1 MLWAAQGILG
11 RLYLGEPK
19 LTFITPLCLRSSCA
33 ESWVLWLMAV
43 VLAVP
48 KRLRSQRAIL
58 SGILDTLASVIAEA
72 LRTELLPLQEAV
84 LMLGTLED
92 ADLAAID
99 QDARFLAGGRDKIH
113 NLFWAHGHKGVRLP

>member
-11 RLYLGEPK
+11 RLHLGEPK
-19 LTFITPLCLRSSCA
+19 LTFLKPLCLRSSCA

-58 SGILDTLASVIAEA
+58 SGIMDTLASVTAEA

-84 LMLGTLED
+84 LMLGAPGL
-92 ADLAAID
+92 ADLPGTD

-113 NLFWAHGHKGVRLP
+113 NLFWAHGHRGVLLQ